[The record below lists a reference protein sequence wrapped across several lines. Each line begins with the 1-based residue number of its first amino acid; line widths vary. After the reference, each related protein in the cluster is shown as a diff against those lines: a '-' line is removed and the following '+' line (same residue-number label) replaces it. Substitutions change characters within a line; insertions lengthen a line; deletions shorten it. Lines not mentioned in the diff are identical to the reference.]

1 MYDKD
6 LNIPNKHTNGP
17 FASNIPKYLV
27 YTTLKGFSF
36 GLIGAMWVIF
46 LTQHRGLTLA
56 QASLVDVTF
65 FVAAA
70 FGEVPTGIV
79 ADKFGRKTS
88 LTVGAAVMS
97 VGILSWTFAPTLPL
111 IMMSYLGMGIGFT
124 FLSGAEDALF
134 YESIQLDGRAGDYT
148 RLVGRAEAVM
158 LGALAVGSVAS
169 GLLASIDLILPML
182 VCGLSLIMMLGV
194 VLAFKE
200 PRTEPQSAGQVR
212 KSFGE
217 ILRQSLALMR
227 ARPTLLYP
235 MLYLAL
241 VPLAAF
247 ITETL
252 FLQPQ
257 ALSLGVPLAGIGVL
271 VMAVQLTNMVASNW
285 SDWFKARFGEGGLI
299 YTAPALILLSL
310 ITLAAFQKLP
320 ILVFIAVIGFFAS
333 VIRPILLN
341 RIQNEVSD
349 DVRATI
355 ISMNS
360 LMFTVIAGISQ
371 PTLGFVAD
379 QSGFPAAYVGLAGG
393 LGILTAFL
401 LWKSRHYFPRKA
413 NIPESGG
420 DADG

>member
-1 MYDKD
+1 
-6 LNIPNKHTNGP
+6 LSIPNKHASGQ
-17 FASNIPKYLV
+17 FASNLPKYFV
-27 YTTLKGFSF
+27 YTALKGFSF

-46 LTQHRGLTLA
+46 LTQHRGLTLT

-97 VGILSWTFAPTLPL
+97 VGILGWTFAPTLPL
-111 IMMSYLGMGIGFT
+111 IMLSYLGMGIGFT

-134 YESIQLDGRAGDYT
+134 YESIQLAGRADDYT
-148 RLVGRAEAVM
+148 GLVGRAEAVM
-158 LGALAVGSVAS
+158 LGALAIGSVAS
-169 GLLASIDLILPML
+169 GLLASIDLTLPML
-182 VCGLSLIMMLGV
+182 VCGLSLMVMLGV

-200 PRTEPQSAGQVR
+200 PQTEAQSGGQAR
-212 KSFGE
+212 KSFGG
-217 ILRQSLALMR
+217 ILRQSFALMR

-285 SDWFKARFGEGGLI
+285 SDRFKVRFGEGGLI
-299 YTAPALILLSL
+299 YTAPVLILASL
-310 ITLAAFQKLP
+310 IVLAAFQKLP
-320 ILVFIAVIGFFAS
+320 VLVFIAVIGFFAS

-360 LMFTVIAGISQ
+360 LMFTVVGAVSQ

-379 QSGFPAAYVGLAGG
+379 QSGFPAAYIGLASG

-413 NIPESGG
+413 NIPEPGG